1 MEELKDYLS
10 NQYAKVEQLRELRRE
25 VIPAVKEFRK
35 QMQGYSNGYEQMKE
49 MVRRFDEVLSEKA
62 SKMAV
67 NEL

>member
-25 VIPAVKEFRK
+25 VIPAVKEFRE